1 MYFDEMRNELNRN
14 KRRRLRIVGLP
25 AGIIFLLFV
34 LLIVALGSWTGD
46 EAGWVMTQIFHK
58 PVYLDWF
65 WGALLNLISVGW
77 AFPFD
82 VIVAVVRI
90 AVGS

>member
-1 MYFDEMRNELNRN
+1 MPYIRNRN
-14 KRRRLRIVGLP
+14 GRTIRFTGTF
-25 AGIIFLLFV
+25 AGVLFLLFV

-46 EAGWVMTQIFHK
+46 EAGWVMSQIFNK

-82 VIVAVVRI
+82 VIVAIIRI